1 MSATPPPMP
10 PHAAAPKRGL
20 SGCAIAAI
28 VLVGLAVLAVPVLGI
43 LAAIAIPQYQEY
55 VQRSKVQQAVIGA
68 RALLPAIE
76 AYALQNGACPD
87 NAALGVGQ
95 GGDGRFGP
103 NVGTVAIGADS
114 EGACSVELGFVGL
127 SPGAVSA
134 EIPAG
139 APSMEQSMP
148 TLLYRKA
155 GDGWDC
161 TGGSLIERYRPN
173 ECRTTPR

>member
-1 MSATPPPMP
+1 MP
-10 PHAAAPKRGL
+10 PNAAAPKRGL

-28 VLVGLAVLAVPVLGI
+28 VLVGLAVLAIPILGI

-55 VQRSKVQQAVIGA
+55 VQRAKVQQAVVGV
-68 RALLPAIE
+68 RALLPALE
-76 AYALQNGACPD
+76 AYALENGACPD

-103 NVGTVAIGADS
+103 SVGMVVIGADR

-127 SPGAVSA
+127 SPGAVSSDVSVKA
-134 EIPAG
+134 APG

-155 GDGWDC
+155 GDSWDC
-161 TGGSLIERYRPN
+161 TGGSLNPRYRPN